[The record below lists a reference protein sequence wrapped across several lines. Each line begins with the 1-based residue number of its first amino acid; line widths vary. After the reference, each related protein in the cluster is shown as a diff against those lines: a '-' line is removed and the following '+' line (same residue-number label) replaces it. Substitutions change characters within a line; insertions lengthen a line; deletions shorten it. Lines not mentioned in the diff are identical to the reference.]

1 MTVLDTL
8 TLALGVDPKGID
20 AGLAEAKQK
29 IDAGAKSM
37 AQGLMTPLKAALGA
51 VAAGLSL
58 GAITNQYL
66 NQADAIGKM
75 ADSIGADIEELQAW
89 GEAAARAGG
98 SAEAFNG
105 SITTL
110 NKMLQMTAA
119 TGKGPAVMALEQF
132 GIKAKD
138 ASGKARDTFE
148 ILRDLAGK
156 MEGMDKQKAIGFG
169 QKLGLDRGTIMLLQ
183 SGRAAVDDLIKRQK
197 ELGVYTKEDAE
208 IAAKANDAIAD
219 LGQALKAGAAII
231 MRHIVPAITWVADK
245 MTAVVQFFKRH
256 QPLVVT
262 GLGAIA
268 AIISARMIPALIKMA
283 AANAKAF
290 APFMVLAAIISAIA
304 LVVDDFWT
312 YLHGGES
319 ALEGLWKQLGD
330 GPELLAKVTKAWET
344 TKQVASQFFEA
355 LKPYLANIIKLIG
368 AFVAAWAFGKV
379 LAGLSSMVGSI
390 MNIGKALKAIGM
402 IIRANPLG
410 IFLTVLSLIIIY
422 WDDIIAVSKKFF
434 DNLGEWV
441 SAAGKWLSQLW
452 TDFLAK
458 TKAIWED
465 IKASIKQKWEDIKAG
480 ASEMWEG
487 IKTKSGEIW
496 DNIKNTVT
504 TKMKALWNTLVSI
517 FAWDNIKTAANNA
530 WETIKTTAIT
540 KVTALWDSVTTLLN
554 WDNIKA
560 SALASWD
567 GIKTSVTTKMTALWD
582 SLKSIFAW
590 ETWETA
596 FANIFKINFD
606 EIGQKISKLFSW
618 DEWKRAFAGIF
629 DFVPDMS
636 KIIDAIK
643 DGFKKAW
650 NWILEN
656 IPGAKLFFDTGKNM
670 VDAAKKVDASKG
682 EQLAEDNIIDIN
694 DKDRYTPPPPRP
706 TPADGVSSQAAAAA
720 TTNNVSNNLTQ
731 NDSRSTTVNIYANT
745 DNPQAIGNAAAK
757 ALDKKPAWA
766 AQAANGNAFA
776 GGY

>member
-1 MTVLDTL
+1 
-8 TLALGVDPKGID
+8 
-20 AGLAEAKQK
+20 
-29 IDAGAKSM
+29 
-37 AQGLMTPLKAALGA
+37 
-51 VAAGLSL
+51 
-58 GAITNQYL
+58 
-66 NQADAIGKM
+66 
-75 ADSIGADIEELQAW
+75 
-89 GEAAARAGG
+89 
-98 SAEAFNG
+98 
-105 SITTL
+105 
-110 NKMLQMTAA
+110 
-119 TGKGPAVMALEQF
+119 
-132 GIKAKD
+132 
-138 ASGKARDTFE
+138 
-148 ILRDLAGK
+148 
-156 MEGMDKQKAIGFG
+156 
-169 QKLGLDRGTIMLLQ
+169 
-183 SGRAAVDDLIKRQK
+183 
-197 ELGVYTKEDAE
+197 
-208 IAAKANDAIAD
+208 
-219 LGQALKAGAAII
+219 
-231 MRHIVPAITWVADK
+231 

-330 GPELLAKVTKAWET
+330 GPELLAKLTKAWET